1 MTTLTAP
8 STPDTSTHGAER
20 PGSPLGAT
28 ITFVIAVSMAIAI
41 LFFDLPRPL
50 IGTFAVLISIALI
63 LIKVHTGIAMILGG
77 VIGLY
82 GVGGWRVVAG
92 TFQDTV
98 YNSVASWQLSV
109 IPMFILMGILLW
121 RGRITDGAYIAARQ
135 WLGRFPGGIAVAT
148 TVAGAGLASTS
159 GSSVGISYALGRIAI
174 PEMLRSGYK
183 PTLATGVVASVG
195 TLGQLMPPAILLVIY
210 AGIAETSVGTQL
222 LAAIVPALM
231 LALAFI
237 FTVVIWVLLQPSVAP
252 RTDMA
257 GVTWTTRFRSLIKIV
272 PLTIV
277 IICVLG
283 GLFSGVFTATEAGAA
298 GVFVALA
305 VAWITAGKG
314 KRGIKRW
321 SEVVGGS
328 LMQTAGSTASIFLLM
343 MGVLVLNRIVAL
355 SQIPQMLSAWLTEAD
370 LDRTTLLLVL
380 LVVYL
385 LLGTAL
391 EPLAMMLLT
400 VPVLI
405 VPLSAVG
412 VDMVWFGIFIVVLA
426 EIAILSPPI
435 GTIVFVVLKIA
446 QEKAV
451 NLGQKVTLNHVF
463 IGVTPF
469 MLAGIAICV
478 ILIFFPDIVTWL
490 PEISSVK

>member
-1 MTTLTAP
+1 MTAVAANTTPAP
-8 STPDTSTHGAER
+8 SSEEDEKA
-20 PGSPLGAT
+20 GSPLAAT
-28 ITFVIAVSMAIAI
+28 ITLVIAVAMSVAI
-41 LFFDLPRPL
+41 LFGNLPRPL
-50 IGTFAVLISIALI
+50 IGTLAVLIAIALI

-82 GVGGWRVVAG
+82 GVGGFKVVAG

-98 YNSVASWQLSV
+98 YNAVASWQLSV
-109 IPMFILMGILLW
+109 IPMFVLMGILLW
-121 RGRITDGAYIAARQ
+121 RGRITDGAYTAARQ
-135 WLGRFPGGIAVAT
+135 WLGKLPGGIAIAT
-148 TVAGAGLASTS
+148 TVAGAGLAASS

-174 PEMLRSGYK
+174 PEMLKSGYK

-222 LAAIVPALM
+222 LAAIVPALI
-231 LALAFI
+231 LALAFAL
-237 FTVVIWVLLQPSVAP
+237 TVVAWVLIRPSVAP
-252 RTDMA
+252 RLNIA
-257 GVTWTTRFRSLIKIV
+257 GITWGTRFRSLVKVI
-272 PLTIV
+272 PLTVV

-305 VAWITAGKG
+305 VAWITAGSG
-314 KRGIKRW
+314 KRGIRRW
-321 SEVVGGS
+321 SQIVGSS
-328 LMQTAGSTASIFLLM
+328 LLQTAGSTASIFLLM
-343 MGVLVLNRIVAL
+343 IGVLVLNRIVTL
-355 SQIPQMLSAWLTEAD
+355 SQIPQMLSEWIGNAD
-370 LDRTTLLLVL
+370 LNRVTLLLVL

-385 LLGTAL
+385 VLGTAL

-400 VPVLI
+400 VPVLV
-405 VPLSAVG
+405 VPLAAAG
-412 VDMVWFGIFIVVLA
+412 VDMVWFGIFIVILA

-469 MLAGIAICV
+469 MIAGILVCV
-478 ILIFFPDIVTWL
+478 MLIFFPQIVLWL